1 MRTVT
6 EAIYK
11 TKYEA
16 YDGTRFDNESDCI
29 EYENNVRTIVAAWEK
44 IPKLEYSEESLHL
57 GGGYSDVHYV
67 VYCRDQHDIDAANAY
82 IKECAGY
89 TKERF
94 TDKCIGKRIVISVWS
109 VDSSG
114 LGEDV
119 VFYGE
124 PKDVIKDMAD
134 LLYAPIPDGD
144 ANKLRVYSVSADA
157 GMSWTIQYLT
167 QAEANIEILSGY
179 IVKEGYVNE

>member
-6 EAIYK
+6 ETTYK

-29 EYENNVRTIVAAWEK
+29 EYENNIRTIVAAWKK
-44 IPKLEYSEESLHL
+44 IPKLEYSEDRLHL

-67 VYCRDQHDIDAANAY
+67 VYCRDQRDIDAVNAY
-82 IKECAGY
+82 IMECAGDIG
-89 TKERF
+89 ERF
-94 TDKCIGKRIVISVWS
+94 TDKCVGKRIVISVWD

-114 LGEDV
+114 LGEGV

-124 PKDVIKDMAD
+124 PKDVIKDMAE

-144 ANKLRVYSVSADA
+144 ANKRRVHSVSAD
-157 GMSWTIQYLT
+157 GGISWTTQYLT
-167 QAEANIEILSGY
+167 QPEAKLEILSGH
-179 IVKEGYVNE
+179 IVKEGFINE